1 MELQESQPAAGFF
14 MVDLLA
20 TGNWERSKA
29 SFARTTRYPDP
40 VVHGQWPW
48 PQKMLIYSSH
58 EAAGLS
64 KKLESS
70 FLNANFFELG
80 RMKQPDSTKEGVQK

>member
-1 MELQESQPAAGFF
+1 

-20 TGNWERSKA
+20 IGNWERCRS

-40 VVHGQWPW
+40 VVHSQWPW

-58 EAAGLS
+58 EIAGLS
-64 KKLESS
+64 KKLESG
-70 FLNANFFELG
+70 FLNANLFELG